1 MGNFFDEYK
10 SLDRL
15 CKDILES
22 ENGVSEY
29 IERMEREERGKM
41 IVADWE
47 RDYKKLKSMRYL
59 RNRIA
64 HEDGIN
70 ENDVC
75 SPSDTSWVMQ
85 FQDRIMAEE
94 DPLTVL
100 YNYDA
105 SLKKENE
112 KQKPKTKAKKEADNF
127 PDYPDINEKPK
138 APKPNKNA
146 PTAEDFPDF
155 PEPEPKPAPKP
166 RKKAA
171 PKEPTPEPETQ
182 SFKPRFDFV
191 TALAAV
197 LLLIGVAAAIIA
209 TCI

>member
-22 ENGVSEY
+22 ENGVTEY

-64 HEDGIN
+64 HEDGVN
-70 ENDVC
+70 ESDVC

-100 YNYDA
+100 YNYEA
-105 SLKKENE
+105 SLKKE
-112 KQKPKTKAKKEADNF
+112 KPKMKPKKEADNF
-127 PDYPDINEKPK
+127 PDFPDINEKPK
-138 APKPNKNA
+138 KPKPIKNA
-146 PTAEDFPDF
+146 PTADDFPDYPEPTPKKVSRPRKKKVVEPD
-155 PEPEPKPAPKP
+155 PEPEAP
-166 RKKAA
+166 
-171 PKEPTPEPETQ
+171 
-182 SFKPRFDFV
+182 SFKPHIDLLSAI
-191 TALAAV
+191 ALV
-197 LLLIGVAAAIIA
+197 LLIIGVAAAIIA
-209 TCI
+209 SCI

>member
-22 ENGVSEY
+22 ENGVTEY

-41 IVADWE
+41 IVADWD

-70 ENDVC
+70 ESDVC

-105 SLKKENE
+105 SLKKE
-112 KQKPKTKAKKEADNF
+112 KQKQKKEVDNF
-127 PDYPDINEKPK
+127 PDYPEIIEKPK
-138 APKPNKNA
+138 KQRVNKNA
-146 PTAEDFPDF
+146 PTAEDFPDY
-155 PEPEPKPAPKP
+155 PEPKPKKASRP

-171 PKEPTPEPETQ
+171 EPAPEPQEPI
-182 SFKPRFDFV
+182 FKPHIDFI
-191 TALAAV
+191 TGLA
-197 LLLIGVAAAIIA
+197 LLLLIIGVAAALI
-209 TCI
+209 TSCL

>member
-64 HEDGIN
+64 HEDGVN
-70 ENDVC
+70 ESDVC

-105 SLKKENE
+105 SLKKEE
-112 KQKPKTKAKKEADNF
+112 SKPKKKKEADNF

-138 APKPNKNA
+138 KPKVNKNA
-146 PTAEDFPDF
+146 PTADDFPDF
-155 PEPEPKPAPKP
+155 PEPQPKKVSRP
-166 RKKAA
+166 RKKA
-171 PKEPTPEPETQ
+171 PEPEPEPDKPY
-182 SFKPRFDFV
+182 FKPRADFV
-191 TALAAV
+191 TLLAAA

-209 TCI
+209 SCI

>member
-22 ENGVSEY
+22 ENGVTEY

-59 RNRIA
+59 RNKIA
-64 HEDGIN
+64 HEDGVT
-70 ENDVC
+70 ESDVC
-75 SPSDTSWVMQ
+75 SPSDTSWVME

-105 SLKKENE
+105 SLKKEE
-112 KQKPKTKAKKEADNF
+112 QKPKKKNERDNF

-138 APKPNKNA
+138 KPKANKNA
-146 PTAEDFPDF
+146 PTAEDFPEYPDF
-155 PEPEPKPAPKP
+155 PEPKPKTASKP
-166 RKKAA
+166 RKKRVE
-171 PKEPTPEPETQ
+171 KEPEPETEEPI
-182 SFKPRFDFV
+182 FKPHIDLLSAI
-191 TALAAV
+191 ALV
-197 LLLIGVAAAIIA
+197 LLAIGVAAAIIA
-209 TCI
+209 SCM

>member
-22 ENGVSEY
+22 ENGVTEY

-41 IVADWE
+41 IVADWD

-70 ENDVC
+70 ESDVC

-105 SLKKENE
+105 SLAKEKSMP
-112 KQKPKTKAKKEADNF
+112 KQKKEADNF

-138 APKPNKNA
+138 PVKNA
-146 PTAEDFPDF
+146 PTAEDFPDYPEPTPKKVSRPRKKQVE
-155 PEPEPKPAPKP
+155 PEPEPEAPV
-166 RKKAA
+166 
-171 PKEPTPEPETQ
+171 
-182 SFKPRFDFV
+182 FKPRVDLL
-191 TALAAV
+191 TAVAAV
-197 LLLIGVAAAIIA
+197 ILLIGVAAAII
-209 TCI
+209 TSCI

>member
-15 CKDILES
+15 CKDILGS

-64 HEDGIN
+64 HEDGVS
-70 ENDVC
+70 ESDVC
-75 SPSDTSWVMQ
+75 DPSDTSWIMQ

-100 YNYDA
+100 YKYDETQA
-105 SLKKENE
+105 PEAPAKKKKKREDPFPEYPEIDESPKKPKRPSGEDCSNAE
-112 KQKPKTKAKKEADNF
+112 QRRKTPQKPKKKVEDKKREENS
-127 PDYPDINEKPK
+127 ERESTVLKPHL
-138 APKPNKNA
+138 
-146 PTAEDFPDF
+146 DFF
-155 PEPEPKPAPKP
+155 NI
-166 RKKAA
+166 
-171 PKEPTPEPETQ
+171 
-182 SFKPRFDFV
+182 
-191 TALAAV
+191 LAGV
-197 LLLIGVAAAIIA
+197 LLLIGVVAAVIVS
-209 TCI
+209 CI

>member
-22 ENGVSEY
+22 ENGVTEY

-70 ENDVC
+70 ESDVC

-85 FQDRIMAEE
+85 FQDRIMAED

-105 SLKKENE
+105 SLARE
-112 KQKPKTKAKKEADNF
+112 KSKPKRKKEADNF

-138 APKPNKNA
+138 KPKPNKNA
-146 PTAEDFPDF
+146 PTADDFPDYPEPTPKKVSRPRKKAVE
-155 PEPEPKPAPKP
+155 PEPEPESP
-166 RKKAA
+166 
-171 PKEPTPEPETQ
+171 
-182 SFKPRFDFV
+182 SFKPHVDFT

-197 LLLIGVAAAIIA
+197 LLLIGVALAIIVS
-209 TCI
+209 CI

>member
-22 ENGVSEY
+22 ENGVTEY

-70 ENDVC
+70 ESDVC

-105 SLKKENE
+105 SLKKE
-112 KQKPKTKAKKEADNF
+112 KSKPKKESDNF

-138 APKPNKNA
+138 KPKPVKNA
-146 PTAEDFPDF
+146 PTAEDFPDYPEPKPKKTSKPRKKTVE
-155 PEPEPKPAPKP
+155 PEPEPEAP
-166 RKKAA
+166 
-171 PKEPTPEPETQ
+171 
-182 SFKPRFDFV
+182 SFKPRADFI
-191 TALAAV
+191 TTLAAV
-197 LLLIGVAAAIIA
+197 LLLIGVAAAIIVS
-209 TCI
+209 CI

>member
-22 ENGVSEY
+22 ENGVTEY
-29 IERMEREERGKM
+29 IERMEKEERGKM

-64 HEDGIN
+64 HEDGVK
-70 ENDVC
+70 ESDVC
-75 SPSDTSWVMQ
+75 SPSDTSWVME
-85 FQDRIMAEE
+85 FQNRIMAEE

-105 SLKKENE
+105 SLKKE
-112 KQKPKTKAKKEADNF
+112 KPQPKKKKVTDNF

-138 APKPNKNA
+138 KPKPNKNA

-155 PEPEPKPAPKP
+155 PEPTPKKANRP

-171 PKEPTPEPETQ
+171 EPEQ
-182 SFKPRFDFV
+182 MPEEPSFKPRADFISI
-191 TALAAV
+191 LAAV

-209 TCI
+209 SCI

>member
-10 SLDRL
+10 ALDRL

-22 ENGVSEY
+22 ENGVTEY

-64 HEDGIN
+64 HEDGIK
-70 ENDVC
+70 ESDVC

-100 YNYDA
+100 HNYDA
-105 SLKKENE
+105 SLKKE
-112 KQKPKTKAKKEADNF
+112 KQKPKKEKDNF
-127 PDYPDINEKPK
+127 PDYPDINERPKKPK
-138 APKPNKNA
+138 PVKNA
-146 PTAEDFPDF
+146 PTAEDFPEYPDF
-155 PEPEPKPAPKP
+155 PEPKPKAQSKP

-171 PKEPTPEPETQ
+171 EKAPEPAAEPTY
-182 SFKPRFDFV
+182 FKPHIDFI
-191 TALAAV
+191 TALALV
-197 LLLIGVAAAIIA
+197 LLLIGVAAAIIVS
-209 TCI
+209 CI

>member
-22 ENGVSEY
+22 ENGVTEY

-59 RNRIA
+59 RNKIA

-70 ENDVC
+70 ESDVC

-105 SLKKENE
+105 SLEKEKTKSRSKKEE
-112 KQKPKTKAKKEADNF
+112 DIF

-138 APKPNKNA
+138 KPKPNKNA
-146 PTAEDFPDF
+146 PTAEDFPDYPEPKPKKASRPRKKQVE
-155 PEPEPKPAPKP
+155 PEPEPEMP
-166 RKKAA
+166 
-171 PKEPTPEPETQ
+171 
-182 SFKPRFDFV
+182 SFKPHIDFI

-197 LLLIGVAAAIIA
+197 LLLVGVAAAII
-209 TCI
+209 TSCI

>member
-22 ENGVSEY
+22 ENGVTEY
-29 IERMEREERGKM
+29 IERMEKEERGKM

-64 HEDGIN
+64 HEDGVK
-70 ENDVC
+70 ESDVC
-75 SPSDTSWVMQ
+75 SPSDTSWVME

-105 SLKKENE
+105 SLKKEE
-112 KQKPKTKAKKEADNF
+112 PKPKKKKVTDNF

-138 APKPNKNA
+138 KPKPNKNA

-155 PEPEPKPAPKP
+155 PEPTPKKANRP

-171 PKEPTPEPETQ
+171 EAEQVPEAP
-182 SFKPRFDFV
+182 SFKPRADFISII
-191 TALAAV
+191 AAV

-209 TCI
+209 SCI